1 MQVSSKKMNIAFIGL
16 AAVLFVGCAN
26 NYQPPPPKQMT
37 QLEWRQ
43 METRYYDVDIKLNVM
58 KAVIAA
64 LQDEGFIINT
74 ANTDLGL
81 ITASKEITEID
92 KDHKA
97 FQEFWYGKASGYQR
111 ARKIDAT
118 VTVSEQP
125 NRIKVRI
132 NLTAKGI
139 ADTGGTLWS
148 QPVDDEK
155 IYQKIFSKIDK
166 SVFLNKEHL

>member
-1 MQVSSKKMNIAFIGL
+1 MRANSKKLHLVLIGL
-16 AAVLFVGCAN
+16 VTFFFVGCAN

-37 QLEWRQ
+37 QLQWRQ
-43 METRYYDVDIKLNVM
+43 METRYYEVNDKLSVM

-125 NRIKVRI
+125 SKIKVRI

-155 IYQKIFSKIDK
+155 IYQSIFSKIDK
-166 SVFLNKEHL
+166 SVFLNKENL